1 MIICIIIG
9 VLVGLL
15 TVMVL
20 KGQLNSVHS
29 QDGAQA
35 YITADS
41 LNLQVRTDRYLYE
54 NTTRTPKPR
63 SDNKK

>member
-1 MIICIIIG
+1 MLICIIIG
-9 VLVGLL
+9 VLISLI

-20 KGQLNSVHS
+20 KGQLNSVYS

-35 YITADS
+35 YVTADS
-41 LNLQVRTDRYLYE
+41 LDLQVRTDQYLYE